1 MCTMVLKESI
11 AYYVNN
17 GSSVYCTFLDASKAF
32 DRVEYS
38 KLFRLLVKRQLPAVI
53 LRMLYNMYVIHVT
66 CVNWNGVR
74 SSVFI
79 VCSMALSK
87 EALLAQYCFVSILMI

>member
-1 MCTMVLKESI
+1 MFH
-11 AYYVNN
+11 
-17 GSSVYCTFLDASKAF
+17 FLDASKAF

-38 KLFRLLVKRQLPAVI
+38 KLIRLLMKRQLPAVV
-53 LRMLYNMYVIHVT
+53 LRMLYNMYVSHVT

-74 SSVFI
+74 SSVFSVFNGVI
-79 VCSMALSK
+79 SK